1 MISIPSN
8 KVWKP
13 KISLFNAAEE
23 DGDYLGETRVIYY
36 ANGTAL
42 WVPPAIYTAFCKLNM
57 RNWPYD
63 VQICKLKIG
72 SWAQGHIDAS
82 YNAQH
87 QAVDFAELAQSTEW
101 ELVDGKT
108 EYVEQDFYNY
118 IEFMFTAKRRSTMY
132 TAVIYT
138 PASCIII
145 LALAS
150 FWLPPQMGEKI
161 LLNGGLIVLI
171 SAFLMYFAQL
181 LPVLAENTPMI
192 GEYLRYVAPFIV

>member
-1 MISIPSN
+1 MLSIAAH

-13 KISLFNAAEE
+13 KISLFNAAED
-23 DGDYLGETRVIYY
+23 DGDYLVETRVIFYP
-36 ANGTAL
+36 NGTAL
-42 WVPPAIYTAFCKLNM
+42 WVPPAIYTAYCKLNM

-63 VQICKLKIG
+63 VQTCKLKIG
-72 SWAQGHIDAS
+72 SWGQGRIEAS
-82 YNAQH
+82 YNKQKE
-87 QAVDFAELAQSTEW
+87 AVNFAELAQSTEW

-108 EYVEQDFYNY
+108 EYVSQDFYNY
-118 IEFMFTAKRRSTMY
+118 IEFTFTAKRRSTMY

-138 PASCIII
+138 PASCIVI

-161 LLNGGLIVLI
+161 LLNGALIILI
-171 SAFLMYFAQL
+171 AAFLMYFAQL

-192 GEYLRYVAPFIV
+192 GE